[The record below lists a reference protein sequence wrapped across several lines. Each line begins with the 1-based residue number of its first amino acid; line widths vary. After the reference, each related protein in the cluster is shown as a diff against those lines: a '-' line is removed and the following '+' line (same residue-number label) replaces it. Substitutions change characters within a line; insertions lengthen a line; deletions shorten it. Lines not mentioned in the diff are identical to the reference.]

1 LKRVHSGN
9 GLRTDQTEN
18 SDDDD
23 LVGAV
28 SRRSDWPIFASE
40 PEYEYLSDNPSF
52 DNGLLDSPL
61 DEQTSRPFDAH
72 NSHASSATTA
82 LSRLRTIGVHRA
94 LHFSPNQS
102 LMPQPSALLDN

>member
-1 LKRVHSGN
+1 MKRVHSGN
-9 GLRTDQTEN
+9 GLQTDQTEN

-28 SRRSDWPIFASE
+28 SRPSDWPIFASE

-72 NSHASSATTA
+72 NSHSSSATTA
-82 LSRLRTIGVHRA
+82 LSRATGVRKSSSRVA
-94 LHFSPNQS
+94 FQS
-102 LMPQPSALLDN
+102 QSEPHAAAKCFA